1 MCETYGSGF
10 YGSGT
15 YATLC
20 DPEPKVLPRVIR
32 RLSETDRRREL
43 DDEELVVLLAL

>member
-1 MCETYGSGF
+1 MCETYGSGY

-20 DPEPKVLPRVIR
+20 DPAPKVLPKVIR
-32 RLSETDRRREL
+32 RLDADRRREL
-43 DDEELVVLLAL
+43 DDEELVVILAL